1 MEALVELLKLTL
13 PAAAVLYGMYL
24 VVRGFVV
31 RDLESRRQEVR
42 SRGVETILPSRIQA
56 YERICLLMER
66 MSPQNLLVRVAP
78 GGLSAKDYQ
87 RLLLEEIRNEYNHN
101 AAQQIYMSEEVWVLV
116 RNSREDL
123 VMTINEA
130 ASEMPE
136 EASGLDLARKIMERF
151 VGKPVD
157 PMGHALLTLKKEVQ
171 QLF

>member
-1 MEALVELLKLTL
+1 MEAFVELLKLTL

-31 RDLESRRQEVR
+31 RDIESRRQEVR
-42 SRGVETILPSRIQA
+42 SRSIETILPSRIQA

-66 MSPQNLLVRVAP
+66 MSPQNLLIRVAP
-78 GGLSAKDYQ
+78 GGLAAKDYQ
-87 RLLLEEIRNEYNHN
+87 RVLLEEIRNEYNHN

-136 EASGLDLARKIMERF
+136 EASGLDLARKIMERY
-151 VGKPVD
+151 VVKPVD

>member
-42 SRGVETILPSRIQA
+42 GRSVETILPSRLQA

-78 GGLSAKDYQ
+78 GGLPARDYQ

-101 AAQQIYMSEEVWVLV
+101 AAQQIYMSEEVWSLV

-130 ASEMPE
+130 ASEISE
-136 EASGLDLARKIMERF
+136 EATGMDLARKIMERF
-151 VGKPVD
+151 ISKPVD
-157 PMGHALLTLKKEVQ
+157 PMGHALLAVKKEIQ